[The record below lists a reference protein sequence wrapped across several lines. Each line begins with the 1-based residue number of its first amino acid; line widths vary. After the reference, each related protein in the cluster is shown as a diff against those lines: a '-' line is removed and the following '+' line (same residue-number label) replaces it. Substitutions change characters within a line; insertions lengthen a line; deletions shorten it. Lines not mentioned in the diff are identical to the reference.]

1 MYLDSIKK
9 GPYKYKEI
17 IEPTNLEAEEPEK
30 KKLQSLAD
38 VNAVE
43 RKQAECDV
51 RAANIILQGLPN
63 NIYALLNHN
72 KTAKSIWDRVKALM
86 DGTKWTKQEREMK
99 LADEFDM
106 FTSEKGEMIQSYYLR
121 FAKLMNDILINH
133 IKMSL
138 LQINTEMMQ
147 MRLELK
153 EQQEVMILL
162 HSVLCSTTTLCSTKP
177 LAPQQPFEA
186 HTVQPQSLVT
196 PTSTNSELAIPT
208 FLPTDDPIACLNK
221 DDRLRVILEAMQL
234 LGKLEGINGLLEILE
249 MLELRKL
256 MGTRHYARRCT
267 EKNKEEKNPQ
277 SSVMREVI
285 EYRMMEYREEE
296 RQSSSYTVVGET
308 SEGECRAIDG

>member
-1 MYLDSIKK
+1 
-9 GPYKYKEI
+9 
-17 IEPTNLEAEEPEK
+17 
-30 KKLQSLAD
+30 
-38 VNAVE
+38 
-43 RKQAECDV
+43 
-51 RAANIILQGLPN
+51 
-63 NIYALLNHN
+63 
-72 KTAKSIWDRVKALM
+72 M

-106 FTSEKGEMIQSYYLR
+106 FTSEKGEIIQSYYLR
-121 FAKLMNDILINH
+121 FAKLMNDILMNH

-186 HTVQPQSLVT
+186 HIVQPQSLVT

-221 DDRLRVILEAMQL
+221 AMAFLGKDDRLRVILGAMQL
-234 LGKLEGINGLLEILE
+234 LGKLEGINGLLEILK

-256 MGTRHYARRCT
+256 M
-267 EKNKEEKNPQ
+267 
-277 SSVMREVI
+277 
-285 EYRMMEYREEE
+285 
-296 RQSSSYTVVGET
+296 
-308 SEGECRAIDG
+308 